1 MNETI
6 LNIFLE
12 IENGFVIGF
21 KAKSYLSD
29 DGDNEKIALLKK
41 NAKVDYATSFHFNAP
56 QNKHG
61 EFMKYK
67 SFSKLE
73 SRGMHF
79 QLFEEIFSK
88 FDVPE
93 NPLVCVTPVV
103 DGEIMGVENN
113 NN

>member
-12 IENGFVIGF
+12 IDNELVVGF

-29 DGDNEKIALLKK
+29 DGDQQKIDLLKEK
-41 NAKVDYATSFHFNAP
+41 AKTDFTTSFHFDAP
-56 QNKHG
+56 RNKDG
-61 EFMKYK
+61 KFMKYS

-103 DGEIMGVENN
+103 DGEVQSIK
-113 NN
+113 

>member
-1 MNETI
+1 MNEI
-6 LNIFLE
+6 IVNIFLE
-12 IENGFVIGF
+12 IENGYVIGF

-29 DGDNEKIALLKK
+29 EGDQQKIDILKEKSKTDFSK
-41 NAKVDYATSFHFNAP
+41 SFHFDAP

-61 EFMKYK
+61 KYMKYS
-67 SFSKLE
+67 SFAKLE

-103 DGEIMGVENN
+103 DGEVKTLE
-113 NN
+113 

>member
-12 IENGFVIGF
+12 IENDFVVGF
-21 KAKSYLSD
+21 KAKSYQSD
-29 DGDNEKIALLKK
+29 DGDQQKIAFLKEK
-41 NAKVDYATSFHFNAP
+41 AQTDYNSAFHFDAP
-56 QNKHG
+56 QNKDG

-79 QLFEEIFSK
+79 QLFEEIFSN
-88 FDVPE
+88 FNVPE
-93 NPLVCVTPVV
+93 NPLVCVTPIV
-103 DGEIMGVENN
+103 DGNLLTSE
-113 NN
+113 